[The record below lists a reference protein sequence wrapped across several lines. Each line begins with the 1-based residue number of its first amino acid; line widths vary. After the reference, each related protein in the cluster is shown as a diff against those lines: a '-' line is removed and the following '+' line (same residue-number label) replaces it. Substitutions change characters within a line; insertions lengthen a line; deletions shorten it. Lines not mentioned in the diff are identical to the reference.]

1 MQSKISGK
9 QLHTLMIKNG
19 KSLKESAKALGISI
33 EEMQDF
39 LKYENI
45 EKERFNDIVN
55 KLKLLKIIENP
66 DNPDSITP
74 AAFDLLRSQE
84 NLIEILQ
91 KNSEIKDIIL
101 KEKQDLLIDQ
111 LDKMLMLYVIIE
123 KFLPEKWVEYNME
136 DNYDFIRKFLKEARG
151 YSF

>member
-33 EEMQDF
+33 EEMPDF